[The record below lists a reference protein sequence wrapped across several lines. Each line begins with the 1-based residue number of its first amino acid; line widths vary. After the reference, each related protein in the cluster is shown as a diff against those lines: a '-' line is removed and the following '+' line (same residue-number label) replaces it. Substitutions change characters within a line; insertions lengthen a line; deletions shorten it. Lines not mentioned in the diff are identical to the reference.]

1 MRVVLRVWQALR
13 RPRMTSWRDLIGERD
28 REILEAAGYGQAVG
42 FGETPALLVVNHRG
56 QGVGQLRRIHV

>member
-1 MRVVLRVWQALR
+1 
-13 RPRMTSWRDLIGERD
+13 MTSWRDLIGERD